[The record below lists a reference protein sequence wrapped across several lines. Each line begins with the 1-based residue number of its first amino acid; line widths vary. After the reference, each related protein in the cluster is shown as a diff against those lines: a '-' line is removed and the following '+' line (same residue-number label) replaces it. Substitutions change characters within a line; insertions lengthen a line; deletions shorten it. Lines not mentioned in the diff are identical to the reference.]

1 MVKTKEEAVSLVK
14 RIVNELKGEIEISQV
29 YLFGSY
35 VNGSSNEESD
45 IDVGLIIKD
54 DIDFD
59 DKLKLFSKV
68 QKMNSFVELFIFS
81 EKDFNIVSS
90 DIVYEIKNK
99 GIRVI

>member
-14 RIVNELKGEIEISQV
+14 RIVNELKDEFEIMQV

-35 VNGSSNEESD
+35 VNGVSNENSD
-45 IDVGLIIKD
+45 IDVGLIVKD

-68 QKMNSFVELFIFS
+68 QKMNCYVELLVFS
-81 EKDFNIVSS
+81 EKDFNVVSS